1 MRKARCAR
9 RTQCSRLLA
18 AMGVLLGL
26 ANLEAAESPRAAEL
40 QKPSG
45 TRAAVEY
52 FIVVTGGEILEGA
65 FADSHTHF
73 LTRTL
78 RPLGLHCI
86 GSLTVDDRVP
96 DIVEALRFAARR
108 ASLVIVT
115 GGLGPTDNDVTREA
129 LVQFTGIAVREAPD
143 ALVELA
149 RRFQTPPEQL
159 RPNLR
164 RQVRVPEHG
173 GWLKNAN
180 GTAVGLVFE
189 MPEKVV
195 VALPGPPRELHP
207 MVRNELVGYLSR
219 RFGTRMPGAALTLR
233 FVGLGQSQ
241 IDHAMKQHLVLPPD
255 VVTLSE
261 FDGPRVDFTFRLPE
275 DSPAARERLETLKSQ
290 VLAVKELQDALYAD
304 DPAITLEE
312 HVLRLL
318 ERRGAKLAVVELA
331 SGGHLASGLLDAQS
345 AGARLAGLV
354 AAADEGSLRRL
365 LGRANDGGTT
375 APAGGRLELLG
386 AAAAKATGAEWAVVV
401 GPVLPAGQGRPA
413 QVEVALYGP
422 EGCKHLRL
430 PVRGGENWRNY
441 LATDVLDQLRRLL
454 GPAAKP

>member
-1 MRKARCAR
+1 
-9 RTQCSRLLA
+9 
-18 AMGVLLGL
+18 
-26 ANLEAAESPRAAEL
+26 
-40 QKPSG
+40 
-45 TRAAVEY
+45 
-52 FIVVTGGEILEGA
+52 
-65 FADSHTHF
+65 
-73 LTRTL
+73 
-78 RPLGLHCI
+78 
-86 GSLTVDDRVP
+86 
-96 DIVEALRFAARR
+96 
-108 ASLVIVT
+108 
-115 GGLGPTDNDVTREA
+115 
-129 LVQFTGIAVREAPD
+129 
-143 ALVELA
+143 
-149 RRFQTPPEQL
+149 
-159 RPNLR
+159 
-164 RQVRVPEHG
+164 
-173 GWLKNAN
+173 
-180 GTAVGLVFE
+180 
-189 MPEKVV
+189 
-195 VALPGPPRELHP
+195 

-275 DSPAARERLETLKSQ
+275 DSPAARKRLEALKSQ